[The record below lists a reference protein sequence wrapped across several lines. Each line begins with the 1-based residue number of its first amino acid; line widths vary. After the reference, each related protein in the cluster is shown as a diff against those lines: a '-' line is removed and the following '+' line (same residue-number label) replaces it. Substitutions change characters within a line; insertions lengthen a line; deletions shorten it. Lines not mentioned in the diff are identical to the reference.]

1 MAPVCFG
8 SIRTHEQPQDKQLVT
23 ISSGGKFVCGLEYGN
38 HFPICWGSLEAP
50 QSFLNVSY
58 TAISSGA
65 SHACAI
71 RSYDNRADCWG
82 SINSSTVPNQDFVSI
97 SSGSGFSCGL
107 TLDGATACWG
117 EVPGAIPKPAND
129 KKFMALFAGAYVV
142 CGITAQ
148 AGETLCWGGEKSNP
162 SPAIPPPGLKF
173 SYITGGFRHTCGV
186 RADNHQTVCWGDN
199 RFAQL
204 RVPENATF
212 SAISA
217 GDFYTCGVRLDRA
230 MKILCWGNSGVL
242 KNEDFNASQGVCTSR
257 CGKNQYELHGST
269 SCPSLSDKVCLD
281 CSICV
286 GDNVE
291 ISPCGDSFDRK
302 CGKLDITSG
311 VEISKSWRRIMF
323 VLYVTCFGAAAMGI
337 LVYLKCGAAKFGKI
351 NDSGH
356 GVVCLSASELQAATN
371 NYCDDSIL
379 GKGSFATVYKG
390 VLHNGRQVAIKQA
403 KASTR
408 GTLHDNLYSS
418 HSLEWTTRIKISAQ
432 AARGLEYLH
441 RYVSPS
447 VTHRDVKSSNILL
460 DCDWNAKVS
469 DFGLSVCGPQDNA
482 THLSNLT
489 IVGTPGYLDPDY
501 GNSSQLTTTSDV
513 YSFGVVLLEL
523 MSGQKPIDLSREIQ
537 SLVAWVL
544 DLVERDEWSSVLDA
558 RLAVPL
564 EPEPLYRAVKL
575 ALECT
580 KASGKERPSMSH
592 VAKTLEEVLEAV
604 VSPQTCAF
612 SSVQIQGEFLAV
624 SSWDGSRLPSRRVS
638 ALHI

>member
-1 MAPVCFG
+1 MELAEQACILDVNIRLLQAPILSITFLGTIQAIPTTHHFVFATFQKWKGFG
-8 SIRTHEQPQDKQLVT
+8 VDLEGVPPRLGPGMPASSQKPLPGPNLHPLIRHHYNYEDYFGYHSGSKLWLHDHARFTVDSQLFH
-23 ISSGGKFVCGLEYGN
+23 SKKYR
-38 HFPICWGSLEAP
+38 
-50 QSFLNVSY
+50 FLL
-58 TAISSGA
+58 AISSGA

-148 AGETLCWGGEKSNP
+148 AGETLCWG
-162 SPAIPPPGLKF
+162 
-173 SYITGGFRHTCGV
+173 
-186 RADNHQTVCWGDN
+186 
-199 RFAQL
+199 
-204 RVPENATF
+204 
-212 SAISA
+212 
-217 GDFYTCGVRLDRA
+217 
-230 MKILCWGNSGVL
+230 
-242 KNEDFNASQGVCTSR
+242 
-257 CGKNQYELHGST
+257 
-269 SCPSLSDKVCLD
+269 
-281 CSICV
+281 
-286 GDNVE
+286 
-291 ISPCGDSFDRK
+291 
-302 CGKLDITSG
+302 
-311 VEISKSWRRIMF
+311 
-323 VLYVTCFGAAAMGI
+323 AMGI

-408 GTLHDNLYSS
+408 
-418 HSLEWTTRIKISAQ
+418 
-432 AARGLEYLH
+432 
-441 RYVSPS
+441 
-447 VTHRDVKSSNILL
+447 
-460 DCDWNAKVS
+460 
-469 DFGLSVCGPQDNA
+469 
-482 THLSNLT
+482 
-489 IVGTPGYLDPDY
+489 
-501 GNSSQLTTTSDV
+501 
-513 YSFGVVLLEL
+513 
-523 MSGQKPIDLSREIQ
+523 
-537 SLVAWVL
+537 
-544 DLVERDEWSSVLDA
+544 
-558 RLAVPL
+558 LAVPL

-604 VSPQTCAF
+604 VLDIYLYVSFSPLHTF
-612 SSVQIQGEFLAV
+612 GEKKVADFE
-624 SSWDGSRLPSRRVS
+624 
-638 ALHI
+638 